1 MEFNDCVNS
10 RQTENGSK
18 SDVEIDKAGEEYRSR
33 KFNLLKGKLFFIL
46 ILSN

>member
-1 MEFNDCVNS
+1 MVKQMEFNDCVNS

-33 KFNLLKGKLFFIL
+33 KFNLL
-46 ILSN
+46 